1 MELLNHAIDEL
12 TDNSSLNENGVSSEN
27 NRQLLIIL
35 DEMME
40 RGEDIDAA
48 MISSL
53 DGIAWAERLRIGFDQ
68 HRFAAMSGAMLALS
82 DNLVHE
88 ADKGFTNNVLIEGD
102 DGHIFLL
109 HAGNDLILTV
119 FTKSKGNL
127 GLSLA
132 HAKIATKTIEQL
144 SIS

>member
-1 MELLNHAIDEL
+1 MKVLNHAINEIID
-12 TDNSSLNENGVSSEN
+12 SSILNENGVSLEL

-40 RGEDIDAA
+40 RGDDIEAA

-53 DGIAWAERLRIGFDQ
+53 DGICWAERLRLGFDQ

-82 DNLVHE
+82 DNLVNE

-102 DGHIFLL
+102 NGYIFFL
-109 HAGNDLILTV
+109 HAGKGLVLSV
-119 FTKSKGNL
+119 FTKTKGNL
-127 GLSLA
+127 GMTLA

-144 SIS
+144 AI